1 MKRSTYNSVIPLDSG
16 LSLLYNAVSDEFLVF
31 KNGLLDKEWNPES
44 LGTQLYDRL
53 KQGEFII
60 DEDVDEKQ
68 RYIDK
73 SIRKLETDRNFHIIV
88 NPTLQCNFRC
98 WYCYEEHLPSKMDES
113 TVSGVKNLIGT
124 LAKQGKNVTLSFF
137 GGEPLIYYAEIMKP
151 LIEYANTVC
160 NENGVGFETNAT
172 SNGFLFTKPVIE
184 ELHANNFKYVQ
195 ITLDGNEEQH
205 NKVRHTA
212 DGLGSYKRIVS
223 NICLLAQNG
232 IEIIL
237 RFNYTPDNINGIKD
251 VAQEFAH
258 LSGAERGR
266 IHVSLHRVWQEE
278 DVEPVVLE
286 QAISAY
292 TQLGIDAKPTL
303 FGDFCYGDKPNSIVV
318 NFNGDLYKCTAVDF
332 FNTPLDGYISSDG
345 SLHWE
350 NGSLEKRLSMIFS
363 NAECQTCR
371 IFPLCHGGCSTWHIK
386 SPDGYCI
393 LDYNDEKKDDVI
405 LQRFLFNLRSKRHWQ
420 SMLLKT
426 EKP

>member
-1 MKRSTYNSVIPLDSG
+1 MKRSTYNSVIPLGSG

-113 TVSGVKNLIGT
+113 TVSGVKNLIGK
-124 LAKQGKNVTLSFF
+124 LAKEGKNITLSFF

-160 NENGVGFETNAT
+160 SKNGVGFETNAT

-212 DGLGSYKRIVS
+212 DGLVR
-223 NICLLAQNG
+223 
-232 IEIIL
+232 
-237 RFNYTPDNINGIKD
+237 ING
-251 VAQEFAH
+251 
-258 LSGAERGR
+258 
-266 IHVSLHRVWQEE
+266 
-278 DVEPVVLE
+278 
-286 QAISAY
+286 
-292 TQLGIDAKPTL
+292 
-303 FGDFCYGDKPNSIVV
+303 
-318 NFNGDLYKCTAVDF
+318 
-332 FNTPLDGYISSDG
+332 
-345 SLHWE
+345 
-350 NGSLEKRLSMIFS
+350 
-363 NAECQTCR
+363 
-371 IFPLCHGGCSTWHIK
+371 
-386 SPDGYCI
+386 
-393 LDYNDEKKDDVI
+393 
-405 LQRFLFNLRSKRHWQ
+405 
-420 SMLLKT
+420 
-426 EKP
+426 